1 MISRAAVISLTA
13 VSLKAYAS
21 TIYGGMLTFPAGR
34 TDMGTVLALRNCALA
49 LVTFIVLSI
58 LQSSGWAQDAPSEV
72 PPEKVRQLLEVL
84 NEPDVKAWL
93 ESKAAPQSEAA
104 PALSDTF
111 ASWETAVRSRITGL
125 IAAMPRIP
133 HELANASD
141 VIARDVNNGR
151 PGMVVLILAAL
162 MAVGFGAEWLVRRWL
177 PKEALSYGRNLAS
190 RAILVNL
197 AALLTFSLASIGSF
211 LILEWPPLLRRIV
224 LTLLVSV
231 IAFRFVRSICT
242 PASVLLAIQPS
253 TSPDQS
259 SDEMRIGMITDQQAA
274 AGSIAT
280 ARFWSRRIAVMAGI
294 FLFGWAIVSIMRA
307 VGFSPEVAQIGSFLL
322 GLGLLPV
329 AIEVVWRRPG
339 PRPSPLKAMLLTL
352 FLIALWLIWVG
363 GMLGLLWIGIYA
375 LVLPPVL
382 RGAGRLAQAFA
393 GNDKPAGAVGVIFD
407 VVVSRGARALVIG
420 AAVLWLAYLW
430 KFSVAALSGNGLGER
445 LVNGFFNAII
455 ILVVADFLWQ
465 LSKALIDFQL
475 RPVDPADSSV
485 AAIARSGRLR
495 TLLPIFRNA
504 LAAFI
509 AVVAVLTILS
519 GMGVQILP
527 LIAGAGI
534 FGVAIGFGAQTLVK
548 DILSGVFYMLDDAF
562 RVGEYIQSGSYKGT
576 VESFSL
582 RSIRL
587 RHHRGPV
594 FTVPFGQL
602 GAIQNMSRDWVI
614 EKMTIGVTHDSD
626 VELARK
632 LIKKIGQELAED
644 PEFAADTIEPLKMQ
658 GIDSFGEYSIILRT
672 KLMTKPGTQF
682 GIKRRANMM
691 IKKAF
696 EENGIKIA
704 YPKVHVEGGSET
716 AAASHEIMR
725 KMHAQALA
733 TEEKT

>member
-1 MISRAAVISLTA
+1 ME
-13 VSLKAYAS
+13 
-21 TIYGGMLTFPAGR
+21 ML
-34 TDMGTVLALRNCALA
+34 VALRTGAIM
-49 LVTFIVLSI
+49 LVTLIALSI
-58 LQSSGWAQDAPSEV
+58 LQIPGWAQTAQSEV
-72 PPEKVRQLLEVL
+72 PPEKVRQLLDVL

-93 ESKAAPQSEAA
+93 ESKAAPPPVAE

-111 ASWETAVRSRITGL
+111 ASWETAVRNRIAGL
-125 IAAMPRIP
+125 VDAVPRIP
-133 HELANASD
+133 QELANGAD
-141 VIARDVNNGR
+141 RIARDVNDGR
-151 PGMVVLILAAL
+151 PGLVIFILAVL
-162 MAVGFGAEWLVRRWL
+162 MAVGFGAEWLVRKLL
-177 PKEALSYGRNLAS
+177 PKEPPSASGRDFVP
-190 RAILVNL
+190 RAILTNL
-197 AALLTFSLASIGSF
+197 AALLTFSLASVGSF
-211 LILEWPPLLRRIV
+211 LALEWPPLLRRIV
-224 LTLLVSV
+224 LTLLVAI
-231 IAFRFVRSICT
+231 IAFRVVRAICT
-242 PASVLLAIQPS
+242 RATILLATQPS
-253 TSPDQS
+253 AS
-259 SDEMRIGMITDQQAA
+259 SDQLSDDVMKEAVPVQYMAA
-274 AGSIAT
+274 DSVET
-280 ARFWSRRIAVMAGI
+280 ARFWRRRISILAGI

-307 VGFSPEVAQIGSFLL
+307 IGFSLEVAQIGSYLL
-322 GLGLLPV
+322 GLGLLAV
-329 AIEVVWRRPG
+329 AIEVVWRHPDCH
-339 PRPSPLKAMLLTL
+339 PSALKGMLLTL
-352 FLIALWLIWVG
+352 FLIALWLVWVG

-375 LVLPPVL
+375 LALPPVL
-382 RGAGRLAQAFA
+382 RGTGRVAQVLV
-393 GNDKPAGAVGVIFD
+393 GNDKRAGAVGVIFD
-407 VVVSRGARALVIG
+407 VIIARGARALVIA
-420 AAVLWLAYLW
+420 AAVFWLAYLW
-430 KFSVAALSGNGLGER
+430 KFSAAALSGNGLGER
-445 LVNGFFNAII
+445 LVNGAFNAII
-455 ILVVADFLWQ
+455 ILVVADLLWQ
-465 LSKALIDFQL
+465 LAKALIDHQL
-475 RPVDPADSSV
+475 RPIDPADSSG
-485 AAIARSGRLR
+485 AAMARSGRLR

-534 FGVAIGFGAQTLVK
+534 FGVAVGFGAQTLVK

-632 LIKKIGQELAED
+632 LVKKIGQELAVD

-658 GIDSFGEYSIILRT
+658 GIDSFGEYSIVLRM

-682 GIKRRANMM
+682 GIKRRAFMM

-704 YPKVHVEGGSET
+704 YPTVHVEGGSET

-725 KMHAQALA
+725 KMQAEAAA
-733 TEEKT
+733 TEEAKA